1 MSYLNRKFFFLAG
14 GEASKQSSLSK
25 LLMLRLCSKL
35 VCRLGGGGM
44 VERSGV
50 QTCVPRPELSRC
62 VECSIAEV
70 RAGTGAEAEVADVRA
85 GADVAAAVLRAPGVP
100 AAGWDEPSSASVART
115 YLA

>member
-1 MSYLNRKFFFLAG
+1 M
-14 GEASKQSSLSK
+14 
-25 LLMLRLCSKL
+25 

-70 RAGTGAEAEVADVRA
+70 RAGAEVADVRA

>member
-1 MSYLNRKFFFLAG
+1 M
-14 GEASKQSSLSK
+14 
-25 LLMLRLCSKL
+25 

-70 RAGTGAEAEVADVRA
+70 RAGTGAEMADVRTVA
-85 GADVAAAVLRAPGVP
+85 EVAAAVLRAPGVP

>member
-35 VCRLGGGGM
+35 FCRLDGGGM

-50 QTCVPRPELSRC
+50 HTCVPRPELSRC

-70 RAGTGAEAEVADVRA
+70 RAGAGIEAATVRA
-85 GADVAAAVLRAPGVP
+85 GAEVAAAVLRAPGVP